1 METGKKAKPTKPL
14 SNNTT
19 VLSLPG
25 VSRAH
30 QGEGKKEIVEFIV
43 LDISSLIFLPAKGC
57 IKLKPNLFSNIIIIT
72 LAGVFLI
79 NLKSKKLF
87 RSP

>member
-19 VLSLPG
+19 VLILPG

-30 QGEGKKEIVEFIV
+30 QEGKKEIAEFIV
-43 LDISSLIFLPAKGC
+43 LDISSLIFLPAKGY
-57 IKLKPNLFSNIIIIT
+57 INLKTNLFSNIIIIT

-79 NLKSKKLF
+79 NLKSKRLF